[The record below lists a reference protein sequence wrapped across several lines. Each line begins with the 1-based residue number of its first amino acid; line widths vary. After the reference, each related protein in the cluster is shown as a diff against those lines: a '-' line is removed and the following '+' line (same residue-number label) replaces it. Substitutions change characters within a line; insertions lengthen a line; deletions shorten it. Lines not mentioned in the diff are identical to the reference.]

1 MAADTPLLE
10 EVKEKEKVAEV
21 DLELEFDERELV
33 IKEKEEASRLLK
45 EQQLKDALALRQQKE
60 AEKAF

>member
-1 MAADTPLLE
+1 
-10 EVKEKEKVAEV
+10 V
-21 DLELEFDERELV
+21 DLELEFDEREQV